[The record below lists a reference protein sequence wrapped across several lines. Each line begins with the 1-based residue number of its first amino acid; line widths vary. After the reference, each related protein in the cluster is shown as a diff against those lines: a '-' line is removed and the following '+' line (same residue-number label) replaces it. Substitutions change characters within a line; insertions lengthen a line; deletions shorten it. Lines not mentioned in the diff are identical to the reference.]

1 MTRPLRCLRRL
12 LKTRRVF
19 GLLGRHWVG
28 HPHDSPN
35 KSMEEDDYELARS
48 LQVGMLLKGSCPQ
61 ISEYVNAMRE
71 SQLQRE
77 KRPVESR
84 SITQFFPKRNKTAEW
99 VDDDIQIEQ
108 IDMKGMEKSAQ
119 TKKKRSKKE
128 LKEEQQSLAINVRF
142 INVLTRVAIL
152 SPQRLGRRVGIDGPY
167 AQYSGSI

>member
-1 MTRPLRCLRRL
+1 
-12 LKTRRVF
+12 
-19 GLLGRHWVG
+19 
-28 HPHDSPN
+28 
-35 KSMEEDDYELARS
+35 
-48 LQVGMLLKGSCPQ
+48 
-61 ISEYVNAMRE
+61 MRE

-152 SPQRLGRRVGIDGPY
+152 SP
-167 AQYSGSI
+167 

>member
-1 MTRPLRCLRRL
+1 
-12 LKTRRVF
+12 
-19 GLLGRHWVG
+19 
-28 HPHDSPN
+28 
-35 KSMEEDDYELARS
+35 MEEDDYELARS
-48 LQVGMLLKGSCPQ
+48 LQVEMVLKGSCPQ

-84 SITQFFPKRNKTAEW
+84 SITQFFPKRSKTAEW

-128 LKEEQQSLAINVRF
+128 LEEEQQSLAINVRF
-142 INVLTRVAIL
+142 IAVLMSVAIL
-152 SPQRLGRRVGIDGPY
+152 SPQRLGGRVGIVGPY
-167 AQYSGSI
+167 AQYSGAV

>member
-1 MTRPLRCLRRL
+1 M
-12 LKTRRVF
+12 
-19 GLLGRHWVG
+19 
-28 HPHDSPN
+28 
-35 KSMEEDDYELARS
+35 ARS
-48 LQVGMLLKGSCPQ
+48 LQVEMVLKGSCPQ

-84 SITQFFPKRNKTAEW
+84 SITQFFPKRSKTAEW

-128 LKEEQQSLAINVRF
+128 LEEQQSLAINVRF
-142 INVLTRVAIL
+142 IDVLMSVAIL
-152 SPQRLGRRVGIDGPY
+152 SPQRLGGRVGIVGPY
-167 AQYSGSI
+167 AQYSGAV

>member
-1 MTRPLRCLRRL
+1 
-12 LKTRRVF
+12 
-19 GLLGRHWVG
+19 
-28 HPHDSPN
+28 
-35 KSMEEDDYELARS
+35 MEEDDYELARS
-48 LQVGMLLKGSCPQ
+48 LQVEMVLKGSCPQ

-84 SITQFFPKRNKTAEW
+84 SITQFFPKRSKTAEW

-128 LKEEQQSLAINVRF
+128 LEEEEQSLAINVRF
-142 INVLTRVAIL
+142 IDVLTNVAIL
-152 SPQRLGRRVGIDGPY
+152 SPQRLGGGIGIVGPY
-167 AQYSGSI
+167 AQYSGVV